1 MKGASVAMRVEKF
14 FTASDLQAIEAAVHE
29 AEKGTS
35 GEIVPCV
42 VARSDHY
49 EAAAWKG
56 AVLGAFAAVVAFTS
70 VRYFGNFWGSPAL
83 GWIALPPVIGGAL
96 GYAAAA
102 MVQPLKLA
110 LAGRA
115 HIEHRVHQRAAEAF
129 LENEVF
135 KTRDRTGVLVF
146 LSLYERR
153 VVVLGDAGI
162 NAHVGQHEWDTV
174 VAGIVAG
181 MRTGKPGQALGA
193 AIARCGELLERRG
206 VAIRADDTD
215 ELPDKLRMQEE

>member
-1 MKGASVAMRVEKF
+1 MKGARVAMRVERF

-35 GEIVPCV
+35 GEIVPCA
-42 VARSDHY
+42 VAHSDHY

-56 AVLGAFAAVVAFTS
+56 AVLGAFAAVVVAAAA
-70 VRYFGNFWGSPAL
+70 RYFGDFWGFPAL
-83 GWIALPPVIGGAL
+83 GWIVLPPLIGGAL

-102 MVQPLKLA
+102 MVRPLKLA

-115 HIEHRVHQRAAEAF
+115 HVEHRVHQRAAEAF

-135 KTRDRTGVLVF
+135 KTRERTGVLIF

-162 NAHVGQHEWDTV
+162 NAHIGQHEWDAV
-174 VAGIVAG
+174 VAGIAAG
-181 MRTGKPGQALGA
+181 MRAGKPGQALGA

-215 ELPDKLRMQEE
+215 ELPDTLRMQEE

>member
-42 VARSDHY
+42 VAHSDHY

-56 AVLGAFAAVVAFTS
+56 AVLGAFAAVVAAAAA
-70 VRYFGNFWGSPAL
+70 RYFGDFWGSPAL
-83 GWIALPPVIGGAL
+83 GWITLPPLIGGAL

-102 MVQPLKLA
+102 MVRPLKLA

-115 HIEHRVHQRAAEAF
+115 HVEHRVHQRAAEAF

-135 KTRDRTGVLVF
+135 KTRDRTGVLIF

-162 NAHVGQHEWDTV
+162 NAHVGQHEWDAV

-193 AIARCGELLERRG
+193 AIARCGELLEGRG